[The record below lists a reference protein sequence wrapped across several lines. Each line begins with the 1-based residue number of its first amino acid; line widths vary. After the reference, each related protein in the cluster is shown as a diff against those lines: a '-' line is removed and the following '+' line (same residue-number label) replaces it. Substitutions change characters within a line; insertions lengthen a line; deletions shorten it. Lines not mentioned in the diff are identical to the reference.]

1 MDFIFNGFH
10 QELNVR
16 HFAFQ
21 GIASDRT
28 HTEFTVGADLLLA
41 RKYQIAL
48 QDLPL
53 LCRRLLEELAAEGV
67 NHAVI
72 FTEDNMRLHAK
83 NREAA
88 RDLAASRRKPARR
101 PSGAGVGSAWRGPQ
115 PVS

>member
-1 MDFIFNGFH
+1 MDFIFNGF
-10 QELNVR
+10 QQDQNVR
-16 HFAFQ
+16 RFAFH

-28 HTEFTVGADLLLA
+28 HTEFTVGADLMLA
-41 RKYQIAL
+41 RKYHIAL

-53 LCRRLLEELAAEGV
+53 LCRRLLEELAAEDV
-67 NHAVI
+67 NRAVM